1 MPLEKIP
8 VKNEIVEHIGIQ
20 ALAAWNELISFVD
33 TNYGFEPV
41 WNTAGKYGK
50 WEVKYRRSGKTL
62 CSFYV
67 KDGYFT
73 VLIIYGKAEIEKF
86 IQSQSGISPK
96 IAEIVSNTHQYHD
109 GKWIW
114 LDVSNMEFVQDIKS
128 LITIKKKPV
137 KLKESKP

>member
-8 VKNEIVEHIGIQ
+8 IKNEIAEHIGIQ
-20 ALAAWNELISFVD
+20 ALAAWDELISFVD

-41 WNTAGKYGK
+41 WNTAGKYGI

-96 IAEIVSNTHQYHD
+96 VAEIVSNTHQYHD

-114 LDVSNMEFVQDIKS
+114 LDVSNMEFVQDVKS